1 MKTLLIKNASH
12 IVTMNDEEV
21 ELKDTSILCENGIIK
36 WIGNH
41 NDLTEK
47 IDFTID
53 AQDLV
58 VIPGLVNTHHH
69 LFQNLTRVYPK
80 AQNKPLFGWLTSLY
94 PVWQNIIP
102 SDIYISS
109 LIGISEMV
117 LTGCTTTS
125 DHLYLFP
132 NGSKLEDQI
141 EASKLIGCRF
151 HAARGFMSVGE
162 SKGGL
167 PPDSL
172 VEDEKAIIKDCQRVI
187 ENFNDEKQFS
197 MLRVV
202 LAPCS
207 PFSVSQNLMKLTA
220 EMARSY
226 SVSLHTHLA
235 ENDEDI
241 EYSKNHFEMRPGEY
255 AESLNWLGDDVWHA
269 HCVKLNDTEADLFA
283 KSRTG
288 IAHCPTS
295 NMRLASGIAPVRN
308 WIDKDV
314 KVGLGVDGSS
324 SNDSGHLLN
333 EARQTLLLQRLKFGA
348 DKFSG
353 REALKLATKGGAKV
367 LNRNDIGEISVGK
380 AADFAIYDL
389 KQIDFSGTSSDP
401 VAALV
406 FCGPVKTKY
415 TICNGKIISENGHMK
430 NFDIN
435 TSLEKH
441 ALASIRL
448 INN

>member
-1 MKTLLIKNASH
+1 MHRSLRAVYFFMKTLLIKNASH

-109 LIGISEMV
+109 LIGMSEMV

-141 EASKLIGCRF
+141 EASKLVGCRF

-269 HCVKLNDTEADLFA
+269 QCVKI
-283 KSRTG
+283 K
-288 IAHCPTS
+288 
-295 NMRLASGIAPVRN
+295 
-308 WIDKDV
+308 
-314 KVGLGVDGSS
+314 
-324 SNDSGHLLN
+324 
-333 EARQTLLLQRLKFGA
+333 
-348 DKFSG
+348 
-353 REALKLATKGGAKV
+353 
-367 LNRNDIGEISVGK
+367 
-380 AADFAIYDL
+380 
-389 KQIDFSGTSSDP
+389 
-401 VAALV
+401 
-406 FCGPVKTKY
+406 
-415 TICNGKIISENGHMK
+415 
-430 NFDIN
+430 
-435 TSLEKH
+435 
-441 ALASIRL
+441 
-448 INN
+448 